1 MLCLP
6 QECMSTLLS
15 RLHNANFLVATGYEF
30 TKPQLLELRGYIA
43 EVWQQGG
50 KCATPYIIRAALKP

>member
-1 MLCLP
+1 
-6 QECMSTLLS
+6 MSTLLS

-30 TKPQLLELRGYIA
+30 TKPQLLELRGYIS

-50 KCATPYIIRAALKP
+50 RCATPHIIRAALKP